1 MKAAIGEA
9 QARTGN
15 DGEDGARDPYYR
27 GRRKAGDPAAELD
40 GAAVGNAADP
50 VAFARVKPEADFE
63 LRPVRFR
70 ADRAGAAD
78 GARRSVEDDEHAAVL
93 HVDGAAAESA
103 GVIGHEA
110 LKAL

>member
-15 DGEDGARDPYYR
+15 EVDDGARDHDFA
-27 GRRKAGDPAAELD
+27 GARKAGDPAADLD
-40 GAAVGNAADP
+40 GDAVGNAADH
-50 VAFARVKPEADFE
+50 VAFARVKPEADLE
-63 LRPVRFR
+63 LRPARFR

-103 GVIGHEA
+103 GVIGHGA
-110 LKAL
+110 LKA